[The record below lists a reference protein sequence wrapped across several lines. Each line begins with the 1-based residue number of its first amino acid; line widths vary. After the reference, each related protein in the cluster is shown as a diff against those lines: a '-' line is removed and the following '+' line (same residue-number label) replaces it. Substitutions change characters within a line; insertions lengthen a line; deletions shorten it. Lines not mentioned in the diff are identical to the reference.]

1 MQQYTQK
8 VSERADN
15 LMSENKISQT
25 WVGKTEF
32 YYSGSVTEGTSII
45 LYGSQRVLI
54 SASHYESLLERF
66 RGCTVDLGTSF
77 RPSGGSIG
85 EWLRSNVTKT
95 IIAPRVGAVLISEGY
110 AERVGKTGIKIF

>member
-1 MQQYTQK
+1 MQQYTQEGA
-8 VSERADN
+8 ERADN

-25 WVGKTEF
+25 WAGKTEF

-45 LYGSQRVLI
+45 LYGSQKVLI

-77 RPSGGSIG
+77 KPSGGSIG
-85 EWLRSNVTKT
+85 EWLKSNVTKT
-95 IIAPRVGAVLISEGY
+95 KIAPRVGAILISEGY
-110 AERVGKTGIKIF
+110 AERIGKTGIKIF